1 VSADDSENKTLSF
14 RYDSLGRL
22 LSETRAGATVSYR
35 YDALGNVT
43 DMTYPSGRTVHRDI
57 DPLGRFASVST
68 DSAAIAD
75 YAHDGLLLDTKRL
88 ANGVSEKYAYDSL
101 LRLNGL
107 AVKKQ
112 DATPIFSRALSYDH
126 VGNIV
131 SDGQNTYG
139 YDTLYALTH
148 AHYGETG
155 ENESFGYDPAGNR
168 ETTGGKQGN
177 LSYAT
182 NELNQY
188 TSVAPAT
195 GSGKILS
202 YDRNGNVTDD
212 GTHTFVYDYR
222 NRIVEVSK
230 KEETIVV
237 PVIPEAPVAP
247 SDAPGTSG
255 SGATTDSG
263 SGSTA
268 GSGSTNT

>member
-1 VSADDSENKTLSF
+1 MA
-14 RYDSLGRL
+14 
-22 LSETRAGATVSYR
+22 
-35 YDALGNVT
+35 
-43 DMTYPSGRTVHRDI
+43 YPSGRTVHRDI
-57 DPLGRFASVST
+57 DLLGRFTSVST
-68 DSAAIAD
+68 NSAAIAD

-101 LRLNGL
+101 LRPSGL
-107 AVKKQ
+107 SVTKQ
-112 DATPIFSRALSYDH
+112 DATPVFSRALSYDH
-126 VGNIV
+126 VGNIL

-168 ETTGGKQGN
+168 DTTSGKQGN

-188 TSVAPAT
+188 TGVAPAT

-212 GTHTFVYDYR
+212 GTHTFAYDYR

-230 KEETIVV
+230 KEETTVV
-237 PVIPEAPVAP
+237 PAIPETPAAP

-255 SGATTDSG
+255 SGTTADSG
-263 SGSTA
+263 SGSSTGT
-268 GSGSTNT
+268 GSIGTGALTDTGSTSNTGALSDS